1 MKKTIPTIVLAM
13 LCLNFGT
20 YGQDKNTSPVPLKA
34 GEPIP
39 AELLNRTLDLVD
51 RTGKKSEIKLADAQG
66 KLVILDFWASWCG
79 PCLESLKKLDGLRN
93 EFKEQLLVI
102 PSTYEGADTASASLS
117 KKGVSLFSATG
128 KSNGFLKGYFPHRFV
143 PHQVWIKDGRVKA
156 ITAHYDTNEANIRA
170 AIAGEIINIKA
181 KTDIA
186 NYSFTTP
193 LTEYAS
199 QKGVKVNT
207 RLTVSPYIEGLGSDS
222 GNITE
227 DSVHT
232 VYFYNQPILSMY
244 SQAMNIDFNRI
255 VPSMKN
261 AQQFT
266 DQRIPAEKR
275 FYCFQIMIPQ
285 DKDIVMKQKVT
296 KALDLSFHLNGEL
309 IKRIVDCYVIKNGH
323 QKKSTPVRTNDLQV
337 MKMPILVKLLNMA
350 DSWTA
355 GEPIILNESGFE
367 GDISFVRP
375 YTSLKDIPVLRQTL
389 SAAGL
394 LLEKEKREL
403 QMFELTNAE

>member
-1 MKKTIPTIVLAM
+1 MKKTIHIIVLAL
-13 LCLNFGT
+13 LCLNFGS
-20 YGQDKNTSPVPLKA
+20 YSQGKNTPSFSLKA

-39 AELLNRTLDLVD
+39 AELLSKTLELVD
-51 RTGKKSEIKLADAQG
+51 RRGRKSEIKLADVQG

-79 PCLESLKKLDGLRN
+79 PCMESLKKLDGLQS

-117 KKGVSLFSATG
+117 KKGVSLFSAIG
-128 KSNGFLKGYFPHRFV
+128 KSNGSLKAYFPHRFV

-156 ITAHYDTNEANIRA
+156 ITAHYETNEANIRT
-170 AIAGEIINIKA
+170 AIAGETIEIKA
-181 KTDIA
+181 KEDIV

-193 LTEYAS
+193 LTEYAG
-199 QKGVKVNT
+199 QKGVKVST
-207 RLTVSPYIEGLGSDS
+207 RLTVSAYIEGLGSDS
-222 GNITE
+222 GNSTE

-244 SQAMNIDFNRI
+244 SQALDIDFNRI
-255 VPSMKN
+255 VLTMKN
-261 AQQFT
+261 AEQFT
-266 DQRIPAEKR
+266 DQTIPAEKR
-275 FYCFQIMIPQ
+275 FYCFQILIPE
-285 DKDIVMKQKVT
+285 DKDVVMKQKVT

-309 IKRIVDCYVIKNGH
+309 IKRNVDCYVIKNGH
-323 QKKSTPVRTNDLQV
+323 QKKSTPVKANGLQI

-355 GEPIILNESGFE
+355 GQPIILNESGFD
-367 GDISFVRP
+367 GDLSFVKP
-375 YTSLKDIPVLRQTL
+375 YTSLKDILVLRQTL

>member
-1 MKKTIPTIVLAM
+1 MKKTIQTIVLAV

-20 YGQDKNTSPVPLKA
+20 YGQDKNTSPRSLKA
-34 GEPIP
+34 GDPLP
-39 AELLNRTLDLVD
+39 AELLNKTLELVD
-51 RTGKKSEIKLADAQG
+51 QTGKKSEIKLADAKD
-66 KLVILDFWASWCG
+66 KLIILDFWASWCG
-79 PCLESLKKLDGLRN
+79 PCLESLKKLDGLQN
-93 EFKEQLLVI
+93 EFKEQLLVL

-117 KKGVSLFSATG
+117 KKGVRLFSANG

-143 PHQVWIKDGRVKA
+143 PHQVWIKEGRVKA

-170 AIAGEIINIKA
+170 AIAGETIKIKA
-181 KTDIA
+181 KEDIIG
-186 NYSFTTP
+186 YSFTTP
-193 LTEYAS
+193 LSDYAR
-199 QKGVKVNT
+199 QKGVKLNT

-222 GNITE
+222 GNSTE

-232 VYFYNQPILSMY
+232 VYFYNQPVLSMY
-244 SQAMNIDFNRI
+244 SRALDIDFNRI
-255 VPSMKN
+255 VPAMKN
-261 AQQFT
+261 AEQFT
-266 DQRIPAEKR
+266 DQRIPVEKR
-275 FYCFQIMIPQ
+275 FYCFQIQIPE
-285 DKDIVMKQKVT
+285 DKEPVMKQKVT
-296 KALDLSFHLNGEL
+296 RALDLSFHLKGVPA
-309 IKRIVDCYVIKNGH
+309 KRKVDCYVIKSGH
-323 QKKSTPVRTNDLQV
+323 QKKSVPAKTNDRQV

-355 GEPIILNESGFE
+355 GQAIILNESGFE

-375 YTSLKDIPVLRQTL
+375 YTSLRDIPVLRQTL